1 MLVIAARLVDN
12 ISGYFSW
19 VRAASPPSGMWIHL
33 GKGTALTLLSAV
45 VRRTVALAAL
55 VLPLAAATNAQDT
68 LHITHQYANTD
79 ARSMIGLP
87 MGSHKTIISKDGQ
100 LLWSQWSLKQ
110 KGRAVTF
117 GFSEQLDGALGIR
130 MSELGGSAAKVL
142 VASGQRLVDERFPFV
157 ITDWKAADLSVEE
170 TAFSIE
176 HNQQGF
182 DILRMTATNAAAVPR
197 TLELRLDGR
206 QRNLPA
212 HATGAQLATGD
223 GVLLASIEP
232 RAGAELRPAEA
243 DGLTLVERRTVPAHG
258 SISFW
263 IELPY
268 DFPASRADEL
278 ASLDPAALFA
288 TARKD
293 WETLWSQ
300 GAQLELPARER
311 ELADFY
317 QASVAYILMLTER
330 DENGELWTLDGPA
343 FYREF
348 WGRGE
353 YFQARSIEFAGY
365 LDIAKDTAQHTFSL
379 QKSDGEW
386 DGPVTSGWPAWDN
399 IGGNAGTVWD
409 YYLLTRDRQW
419 LASSYPHLAAAA
431 RWIDL
436 HRQETMLPTDAP
448 TAAQGIQRQIPWKCT
463 TETSPALKPGEKP
476 YWYGLLPWSYGDSGL
491 PEGHPY
497 PHNTWG
503 LYAIKVAG
511 QAAHILGHAE
521 DEKEFAAR
529 YDVYKKDYF
538 DSMRRSIELET
549 DFKPYLPAMPTDPGA
564 GVSQSL
570 IAVYPTN
577 LLKHDDLW
585 VTNLLA
591 RMRKDEIHGLP
602 THMAWMGAGGVWP
615 SESMNVAEIYLRRG
629 EIEKANSL
637 LLATLNHT
645 YVTDTFKEE
654 IKVDKTLPVACA
666 SGVSKEVE
674 NGNGTGDQPEAWG
687 PANLILLVRDFLFY
701 EDGDTLHVLGGV
713 PANWI
718 APGERIGIAS
728 APTTLGGKLS
738 LRLDYAA
745 AGIMRVHLEPTVAV
759 HNAIVRFP
767 LPGGKKLTA
776 VTVNGKPLKDFGA
789 DSITLTSINGA
800 TEIEAHF

>member
-1 MLVIAARLVDN
+1 LIVLSAAARRFA
-12 ISGYFSW
+12 I
-19 VRAASPPSGMWIHL
+19 
-33 GKGTALTLLSAV
+33 
-45 VRRTVALAAL
+45 LAAL
-55 VLPLAAATNAQDT
+55 LVPAFAGLSAAAQESF
-68 LHITHQYANTD
+68 HITHEFANTD
-79 ARSMIGLP
+79 ARSMIGQP
-87 MGSHKTIISKDGQ
+87 MGSHKTIVSKDGQ
-100 LLWSQWSLKQ
+100 LLWSQWSLAQ
-110 KGRAVTF
+110 KGRAVLF
-117 GFSEQLDGALGIR
+117 GFSEQFDGALGIR
-130 MSELGGSAAKVL
+130 MTEAGGNTSKPLAA
-142 VASGQRLVDERFPFV
+142 STQRLLDDRFPFV
-157 ITDWKAADLSVEE
+157 ITDWKADALTVEE
-170 TAFSIE
+170 TAFSAVSGK
-176 HNQQGF
+176 QGF
-182 DILRMTATNAAAVPR
+182 DVLKMVARNSAAEPR

-212 HATGAQLATGD
+212 LASCAHLATRD
-223 GVLLASIEP
+223 GLLLAAVEP
-232 RAGAELRPAEA
+232 QAGAENLPAESA
-243 DGLTLVERRTVPAHG
+243 GLTLVQRRTVPAHG
-258 SISFW
+258 SLTFW

-268 DFPASRADEL
+268 DFPEASVSSL
-278 ASLDPAALFA
+278 ASLDAAALLA
-288 TARKD
+288 SARKD
-293 WETLWSQ
+293 WETLWAK
-300 GAQLELPARER
+300 GALLELPGREK
-311 ELADFY
+311 ELSDFY

-365 LDIAKDTAQHTFSL
+365 LDIAKETAQHTFSL

-409 YYLLTRDRQW
+409 YYLLTRDKQW

-436 HRQETMLPTDAP
+436 HRQETMIPTDAP
-448 TAAQGIQRQIPWKCT
+448 AAAQGIQRQIPWKCT

-503 LYAIKVAG
+503 LYAIKVAEN
-511 QAAHILGHAE
+511 AAHLLGHTD
-521 DEKEFAAR
+521 DEKQFAAM
-529 YDVYKKDYF
+529 YADYKQAYF

-549 DFKPYLPAMPTDPGA
+549 DFKPYLPATPVDPGA

-577 LLKHDDLW
+577 LIEPTHPW

-591 RMRKDEIHGLP
+591 RMRKDELHGLP

-615 SESMNVAEIYLRRG
+615 SESMNVAETYLRRG
-629 EIEKANSL
+629 EIPKVVSL
-637 LLATLNHT
+637 LTATLNHT
-645 YVTDTFKEE
+645 YSTDVFKEE

-687 PANLILLVRDFLFY
+687 PANLILLVRDMIFY
-701 EDGDTLHVLGGV
+701 EDGDALRILAGI
-713 PANWI
+713 PSNWI
-718 APGERIGIAS
+718 APGEHIALS
-728 APTTLGGKLS
+728 DAPTTLGGRIS
-738 LRLDYAA
+738 LRLDYVNATT
-745 AGIMRVHLEPTVAV
+745 MRLHLNPTVTV
-759 HNAIVRFP
+759 PEAIVRFP
-767 LPGGKKLTA
+767 LPAGKKLTA
-776 VTVNGKPLKDFGA
+776 VTVNGQPMKEFGA
-789 DSITLTSINGA
+789 DTITLKSIA
-800 TEIEAHF
+800 TATTVEAHF